1 MGSLLAVAR
10 SRSFAAALL
19 VVGAT
24 ALAPRTAAADV
35 THVIGKGHTLNT
47 IAGRYHVTAKA
58 ILAANP
64 RLNPKRLHVGD
75 SITIPG
81 VAPKA
86 EKGKPSAADKGAK
99 AAKPGAEA
107 KPKDADKPADKKTAG
122 ADKKGADKK
131 GAEREGQQAKA
142 APGPAAVKAAA
153 VAAGPVPTAYAGK
166 PKHPNVV
173 QFVRYGTSEET
184 SVRVSAGGRVP
195 PAALGKVKKIMHSS
209 GGATHAPDAR
219 LVALLG
225 IVSNH
230 FGGRKIEVVSGFR
243 PFSPKQYTPHSNHN
257 HGKAMDFRV
266 QGVPNTVVRDFCRT
280 LHNVGVGY
288 YPNSVFVHLDVRAA
302 PAFWIDYSRPGE
314 PPRYHAPNTDAD
326 EGTSDV
332 HAELP
337 SLNGAAPEGG
347 GAEGPAAPTAPA
359 SASPSPGGATPPAP
373 AAPAAP
379 PPAAKHGG
387 PEHAAPKGPALPAP
401 SPGAPTP

>member
-1 MGSLLAVAR
+1 MGPLSLAR
-10 SRSFAAALL
+10 SRSLVAALL

-24 ALAPRTAAADV
+24 LAPGSAAADV

-47 IAGRYHVTAKA
+47 IAGRYHVTARA

-64 RLNPKRLHVGD
+64 NLNPKRLRVGD

-86 EKGKPSAADKGAK
+86 EKGKPSTADKGAK
-99 AAKPGAEA
+99 PAKPAAEA
-107 KPKDADKPADKKTAG
+107 KPKEAEKAAKVG
-122 ADKKGADKK
+122 DKK
-131 GAEREGQQAKA
+131 GAEREAAQAKA
-142 APGPAAVKAAA
+142 APPGPAVKGAGAA
-153 VAAGPVPTAYAGK
+153 PTAFAGK

-173 QFVRYGTSEET
+173 QFVRFGTSEEAT
-184 SVRVSAGGRVP
+184 VRVSAGGRVP
-195 PAALGKVKKIMHSS
+195 PAALAKVKQIMHSS
-209 GGATHAPDAR
+209 GGATHAPDPR

-230 FGGRKIEVVSGFR
+230 FGGRKLEVVSGFR

-266 QGVPNTVVRDFCRT
+266 QGVPNTAVRDFCRT

-314 PPRYHAPNTDAD
+314 APRYHAPNTDAD

-337 SLNGAAPEGG
+337 AGMGAAAPEP
-347 GAEGPAAPTAPA
+347 GAEGTTPAAPGA
-359 SASPSPGGATPPAP
+359 ASPSAGTAGTVAPPAVTAP
-373 AAPAAP
+373 GAPAKQP
-379 PPAAKHGG
+379 DHP
-387 PEHAAPKGPALPAP
+387 APKGPALPAP